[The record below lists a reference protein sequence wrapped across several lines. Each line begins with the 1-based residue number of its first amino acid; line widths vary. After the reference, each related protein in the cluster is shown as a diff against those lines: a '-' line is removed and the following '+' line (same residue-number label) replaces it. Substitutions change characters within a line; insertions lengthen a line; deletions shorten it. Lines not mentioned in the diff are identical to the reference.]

1 MQKSCKSEKS
11 ITFAR
16 FLRDDNIMSNL
27 LIKTNL
33 VLTIKNGKFKNIQP
47 VEDFNWDA
55 LLKKGD
61 SYGEVSKDDLVKTY
75 DETLNT
81 VKDKEVVMGTV
92 TAMNKREVVVN
103 IGFKSDGV
111 VSMAEFRYNP
121 DLKIGDEVEVYIEN
135 QEDKED
141 S

>member
-1 MQKSCKSEKS
+1 ME
-11 ITFAR
+11 
-16 FLRDDNIMSNL
+16 NL
-27 LIKTNL
+27 
-33 VLTIKNGKFKNIQP
+33 KNIQP

-55 LLKKGD
+55 FEQGET
-61 SYGEVSKDDLVKTY
+61 YTEVSKDDLVKTY

-121 DLKIGDEVEVYIEN
+121 DLKIGAKVMLFSDLQDFLHGKN
-135 QEDKED
+135 NLLGL
-141 S
+141 